1 MEQNAQRELRTVSPE
16 WTVSEL
22 MARIAKALV
31 SDGPALAFS
40 PTSHTHVPSRVSL
53 VVSTTGSSG
62 LVKEVGLSASALLT
76 SARAANNFLAASFGN
91 SWSLLLPLNH
101 IAGVN
106 VLIRSLELGTEPIDL
121 HNLDLRNRDGEL
133 PKVDFTAIVP
143 TQLFKALN
151 GDDHLLAHLI
161 GAKAVLIGG
170 APISTDL
177 IAQAKMAGINL
188 VTSYGMTETAG
199 GFIYNGVPLAE
210 SEIKLTSQNCLAIKG
225 SVLASTY
232 IGAEPLWQTQFEDG
246 WFITKDL
253 AKFEGEKLVVI
264 GRSDDVIISGGE
276 NISLDA
282 VEGALAA
289 RFTGKTFGAL
299 AKNDA
304 RWGDALHV
312 AIVGEDLPAE
322 SEINDFLV
330 EKFGVSAKPKGFLYP
345 PELPL
350 IGIGK
355 VDRKKLMQ
363 LIAEVPN

>member
-53 VVSTTGSSG
+53 VLSTTGSSG

-121 HNLDLRNRDGEL
+121 RNRDGEL
-133 PKVDFTAIVP
+133 PKADFTAIVP

-161 GAKAVLIGG
+161 SAKAVLIGG

-177 IAQAKMAGINL
+177 MAQAKMAGINL

-232 IGAEPLWQTQFEDG
+232 IGAEPLWEAQFEDG

-253 AKFEGEKLVVI
+253 AKFEGEKLIVI

-322 SEINDFLV
+322 SEINDFLI
-330 EKFGVSAKPKGFLYP
+330 EKFGAGAKPKGFFYP
-345 PELPL
+345 SQLPL
-350 IGIGK
+350 LGIGK
-355 VDRKKLMQ
+355 VDRNKLMQ
-363 LIAEVPN
+363 LIAEVPS

>member
-53 VVSTTGSSG
+53 VLSTTGSSG
-62 LVKEVGLSASALLT
+62 LVKEVGLSAGAFLS

-121 HNLDLRNRDGEL
+121 RNRDGEL

-161 GAKAVLIGG
+161 SAKAVLIGG
-170 APISTDL
+170 APLSTDL
-177 IAQAKMAGINL
+177 MAQAKMACINL

-225 SVLASTY
+225 SALASTY
-232 IGAEPLWQTQFEDG
+232 IGAEPLWEAQFEDG

-253 AKFEGEKLVVI
+253 AKFEDEKLVVI

-322 SEINDFLV
+322 SEINDFLI
-330 EKFGVSAKPKGFLYP
+330 EKFGAGAKPKGFFYP
-345 PELPL
+345 SHLPL
-350 IGIGK
+350 LGIGK
-355 VDRKKLMQ
+355 VDRNKLAQ
-363 LIAEVPN
+363 LIVEVPS

>member
-53 VVSTTGSSG
+53 VLSTTGSSG

-76 SARAANNFLAASFGN
+76 SARAANNFLTASFGN

-106 VLIRSLELGTEPIDL
+106 VLIRSLELGTEPIDI
-121 HNLDLRNRDGEL
+121 RNRDGEL

-151 GDDHLLAHLI
+151 GDDRLLAHLI
-161 GAKAVLIGG
+161 GAKAVLVGG
-170 APISTDL
+170 APLSADL
-177 IAQAKMAGINL
+177 MVQAEMAGINL

-210 SEIKLTSQNCLAIKG
+210 SQIKLTSQNCLAIKS

-232 IGAEPLWQTQFEDG
+232 IGAEPLWEAQFEDG

-253 AKFEGEKLVVI
+253 AKFEDEKLVVI

-299 AKNDA
+299 AKNDV

-322 SEINDFLV
+322 SEINDFLI
-330 EKFGVSAKPKGFLYP
+330 EKFGVGAKPKGFLYP
-345 PELPL
+345 TQLPL
-350 IGIGK
+350 LGIGK
-355 VDRKKLMQ
+355 VDRSKLAQ
-363 LIAEVPN
+363 LIAEVPS